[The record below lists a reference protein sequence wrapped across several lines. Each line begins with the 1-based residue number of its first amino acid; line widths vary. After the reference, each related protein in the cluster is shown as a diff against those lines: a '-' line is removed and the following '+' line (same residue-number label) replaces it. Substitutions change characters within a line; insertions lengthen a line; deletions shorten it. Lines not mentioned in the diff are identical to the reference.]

1 MSKPIAAHFVQDYL
15 IATTQ
20 WIYGQIRAN
29 AEFTPIVLARHKV
42 NPEAFPVDKLYSM
55 DELPAWQRALDEL
68 HFRTRGYSRFFAQRL
83 QKPSLIHAH
92 FGHIGFKALGLA
104 RRFNIP
110 LITSFYGYDV
120 SALGRNPRYRKRY
133 AQLFAEGN
141 LFLAEGPHLAK
152 SLAELGCPREKIRVF
167 HLGVDLIP
175 IDDRIYTTRAADIGT
190 RVLFAATFT
199 EKKGWADALRAFAR
213 ASRQVQMRLRLIG
226 GGEDEDLVTKA
237 IRELGIESLVDRSGY
252 VTHDEL
258 LREMMASDIFL
269 QPSRTA
275 ANGNTEG
282 GAPVTL
288 IDAQSVKLAICAT
301 SHADIPE
308 VAPHGVSSLLSPE
321 GDVELLS
328 ENLLRLARDPQLRRQ
343 FGENGRARI
352 EAEYNWSIQGP
363 RLATIY
369 KSCLTDPSSNSMKIY
384 DME

>member
-55 DELPAWQRALDEL
+55 DELPAWRRALDEL
-68 HFRTRGYSRFFAQRL
+68 HLRTRGYSRFFAQRL
-83 QKPSLIHAH
+83 QNPSLIHAH

-141 LFLAEGPHLAK
+141 LFLAEGPHLAN
-152 SLAELGCPREKIRVF
+152 SLVELGCPREKIRVF

-175 IDDRIYTTRAADIGT
+175 LDDHIYTTRAADKGA

-199 EKKGWADALRAFAR
+199 EKKGWADALCAFAR
-213 ASRQVQMRLRLIG
+213 ASQQVQMHLRLIG
-226 GGEDEDLVTKA
+226 GGEDEAQVIKM
-237 IRELGIESLVDRSGY
+237 IRELGIESLVERSGY

-343 FGENGRARI
+343 FGENGRARV
-352 EAEYNWSIQGP
+352 ETEYNWSIQGP

-369 KSCLTDPSSNSMKIY
+369 ESCITTR
-384 DME
+384 